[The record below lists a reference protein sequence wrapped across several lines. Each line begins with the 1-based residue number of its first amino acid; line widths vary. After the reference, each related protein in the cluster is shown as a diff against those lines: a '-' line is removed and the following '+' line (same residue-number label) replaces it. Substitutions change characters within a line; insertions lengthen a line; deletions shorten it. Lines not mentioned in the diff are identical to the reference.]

1 MNETELIEEAVR
13 GSSQA
18 FEQLVEQHYNLVYRT
33 AYRFCGTQEDAEDIA
48 QEVFV
53 KLAGNMSGFKGK
65 SSFSTWLYRISV
77 NTARDY
83 LKKSSTKGRYEAAY
97 VEEMKTQAQKG
108 KDNPISPEDLYRT
121 LDKLPHKLKEAV
133 ILVHA
138 EGLSHRDAAIAL
150 GCAETTVSWRL
161 FQARRKLKSLL
172 KREV

>member
-1 MNETELIEEAVR
+1 MNETKLIEEAVQ
-13 GSSQA
+13 GCSQA
-18 FEQLVEQHYNLVYRT
+18 FEKLVDQHYNLVYRA
-33 AYRFCGTQEDAEDIA
+33 AYRFCGTQEDAEDIT

-53 KLAGNMSGFKGK
+53 KLAGIMGSFKGN
-65 SSFSTWLYRISV
+65 SSFTTWLYRISV

-83 LKKSSTKGRYEAAY
+83 QKKASTKGRYEAAY
-97 VEEMKTQAQKG
+97 VEEMKTQSQKG
-108 KDNPISPEDLYRT
+108 KDNPISAEDLYKT
-121 LDKLPHKLKEAV
+121 LDKLPYKMKEAM

-138 EGLSHRDAAIAL
+138 EGLNHKEAALAL